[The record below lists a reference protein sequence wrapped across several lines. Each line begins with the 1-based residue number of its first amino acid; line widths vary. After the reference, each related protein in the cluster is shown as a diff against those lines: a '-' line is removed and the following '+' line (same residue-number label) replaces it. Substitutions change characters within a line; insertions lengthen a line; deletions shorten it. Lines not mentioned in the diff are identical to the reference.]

1 MSKDAACTV
10 VIGKNVPFAPCC
22 VKATNITSESSLI
35 SWLPCNSN
43 FYHVVAVNS
52 VEVRTVGP
60 STYKHLITGL
70 AANTLYRVSVRA
82 KPGKLM
88 CSDEKNPKKLEML
101 TTFVDFRTLP
111 KSLPEPPVDIQCESG
126 PQEGTLLITWLP
138 VTLDQFGTS
147 NSCPVTGYAVFAAHK
162 KLAEIDSPTGR
173 FSTSCVYPIG
183 SMTVIIMGLLC

>member
-22 VKATNITSESSLI
+22 VKATNISSESALI

-88 CSDEKNPKKLEML
+88 FSDEKNPKKLEML

-111 KSLPEPPVDIQCESG
+111 KSKFPNI
-126 PQEGTLLITWLP
+126 
-138 VTLDQFGTS
+138 
-147 NSCPVTGYAVFAAHK
+147 
-162 KLAEIDSPTGR
+162 
-173 FSTSCVYPIG
+173 FS
-183 SMTVIIMGLLC
+183 